1 MHNWYCLLVYKENS
15 ESKDRLEILEKT
27 DDGFLLSEEDL
38 KIRGPGDFFGY
49 RQSGDLKFKR
59 ASIVDD
65 LKILEVAK
73 EDALEKYRDTGY
85 YWIED
90 KFENAVAG
98 QNVGMR
104 PILIE
109 HGWNMNEVVPNG
121 MKKVTIDSVYA
132 QAREV
137 LKEGRV
143 DEARDLADYG
153 IVMAAEAQEEGLT
166 MDDELE
172 GVRIGLWLER
182 FWYFLENNNLLLA

>member
-1 MHNWYCLLVYKENS
+1 
-15 ESKDRLEILEKT
+15 
-27 DDGFLLSEEDL
+27 
-38 KIRGPGDFFGY
+38 
-49 RQSGDLKFKR
+49 
-59 ASIVDD
+59 
-65 LKILEVAK
+65 
-73 EDALEKYRDTGY
+73 
-85 YWIED
+85 
-90 KFENAVAG
+90 
-98 QNVGMR
+98 
-104 PILIE
+104 
-109 HGWNMNEVVPNG
+109 
-121 MKKVTIDSVYA
+121 MKKVTIDGVYA